1 MASRRNIEARKAIEE
16 AWKREQELVKQGKG
30 TRDWTPEQQKDILE
44 NGKAYDEEGRAFEGH
59 HKKSVAAY
67 PEHQGN
73 PDNIQFLTRDEHQQA
88 HGGNYQNSTN
98 GEYNPIDNTTI
109 DYGDELIPNKIID
122 LSNPIV
128 KVTVENNS
136 NEKDK
141 QGTKEPNNNKSPP
154 KQSVYSKKNPPLEK
168 IGFHKRVFNWIGDK
182 IDKGFDMWCNFE
194 EKSPILSKIIKATAS
209 TVLYNAVE
217 YGVNKGI
224 SKVSGAKP
232 NTNTNSKVNNN
243 IASSNPT
250 VKNEP
255 IVSSPEVNVDK
266 GPRATPKP
274 NVVRGH
280 TQTYHTKDGPVVREK
295 APYPRG
301 GNNN

>member
-44 NGKAYDEEGRAFEGH
+44 NGKAYDEEGRTFEGH

-73 PDNIQFLTRDEHQQA
+73 PDNIQLLTRDEHQQA

-122 LSNPIV
+122 LTNPIV

-154 KQSVYSKKNPPLEK
+154 KQSVYSKKNPSLEK

-182 IDKGFDMWCNFE
+182 IDKGFYMWCNFE

-224 SKVSGAKP
+224 
-232 NTNTNSKVNNN
+232 
-243 IASSNPT
+243 
-250 VKNEP
+250 
-255 IVSSPEVNVDK
+255 
-266 GPRATPKP
+266 
-274 NVVRGH
+274 
-280 TQTYHTKDGPVVREK
+280 
-295 APYPRG
+295 
-301 GNNN
+301 